1 MNTTDN
7 LKKVIVGAV
16 LSGGIALAG
25 LTAGVAQASTQ
36 PIDPSINTS
45 DFNIPI
51 VECTQC
57 QQTLPGRPTVHPN
70 GGNKGDTS
78 DDTLSGRPTVHPNG
92 GNKGDTG
99 GTLPGRPEVRPNGGN
114 KYDNG
119 DKP

>member
-7 LKKVIVGAV
+7 LKKLIVGAV
-16 LSGGIALAG
+16 LSGGIVLAG

-45 DFNIPI
+45 DFNVPV

-70 GGNKGDTS
+70 GGNKGDT
-78 DDTLSGRPTVHPNG
+78 
-92 GNKGDTG
+92 TG
-99 GTLPGRPEVRPNGGN
+99 GTLPGRPEVRPNGAN

>member
-1 MNTTDN
+1 MNTTHN
-7 LKKVIVGAV
+7 LKKVIVGAL

-25 LTAGVAQASTQ
+25 LTAGTAQASTQ
-36 PIDPSINTS
+36 PIDPAIHTS
-45 DFNIPI
+45 DFNVPL

-57 QQTLPGRPTVHPN
+57 QQTLPGRPEAHPN
-70 GGNKGDTS
+70 GGNKGGNT
-78 DDTLSGRPTVHPNG
+78 DTLPGRPQVHPNG

-99 GTLPGRPEVRPNGGN
+99 GSLPGRPEVRPSGGN